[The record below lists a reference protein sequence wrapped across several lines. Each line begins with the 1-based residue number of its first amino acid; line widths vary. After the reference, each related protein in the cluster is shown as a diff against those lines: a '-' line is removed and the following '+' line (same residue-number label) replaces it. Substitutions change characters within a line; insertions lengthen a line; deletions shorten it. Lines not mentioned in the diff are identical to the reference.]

1 MKSTKDIWFT
11 AYLMYKGYTIKEV
24 EKIGFSKGRFY
35 FEISDEEWMKHKLE
49 FNNTEIIKFKGLIE
63 QVKDLCN

>member
-11 AYLMYKGYTIKEV
+11 AYLMHKGHPIKQV
-24 EKIGFSKGRFY
+24 EKIAYAKGKF
-35 FEISDEEWMKHKLE
+35 FFDVTDEQWMELKLE

-63 QVKDLCN
+63 RVKDLCN